1 MAGVLLSCLIYIVVC
16 SGIVFALPQA
26 TLATSNAPVALFI
39 GQYWGGWAGQAVVA
53 FAVISTVGGLNVWI
67 MLQGEVPLALA
78 RAGLLPRWLARTSA
92 RDIAVVPM
100 VVASS
105 LTVLILLIGG
115 WNNGSG
121 LMDFMLQLTAASGV
135 IVYVFACI
143 TAVVL
148 KVRPVLAALGLLFA
162 LAILYG
168 AGVEAVLLSIALM
181 LAALPLYWLA
191 QRSVRASTSSA

>member
-1 MAGVLLSCLIYIVVC
+1 MVL
-16 SGIVFALPQA
+16 
-26 TLATSNAPVALFI
+26 
-39 GQYWGGWAGQAVVA
+39 
-53 FAVISTVGGLNVWI
+53 
-67 MLQGEVPLALA
+67 
-78 RAGLLPRWLARTSA
+78 
-92 RDIAVVPM
+92 
-100 VVASS
+100 ASS

-115 WNNGSG
+115 WTNGSG

-143 TAVVL
+143 TALVL
-148 KVRPVLAALGLLFA
+148 KVRPVLASLGLLFA